1 MPEDTKPLA
10 ARMRPERLEDFVGQA
25 HIVGRD
31 RLLYRAIRADRL
43 TSAIF
48 FGPPGTGKTTL
59 ARIIAAETKGAF
71 RQLNAVSAGVKDIRA
86 VAEEAQNRLL
96 NPSGR
101 VVLFFDEVHRLNKG
115 QQDTLLPYV
124 EDGVFILIGATTENP
139 YFEVNKALLSRS
151 TLFRFEPLTD
161 QDIRTILYRCINDT
175 ERGFGNMPVE
185 LTEEAEAHLIDM
197 SGGDARVAM
206 NGLELAV
213 LTTEAN
219 EDGIIH
225 IDLDIAQ
232 ESIQQK
238 ALRYDKNGDEH
249 YDVISAFIKSMRN
262 FMEPD
267 AVLHWL
273 ARMIEAGEK
282 PEFIARRIMIC
293 AAEDVGLAN
302 PMALQ
307 VAVAAAQA
315 VERVG
320 WPEGAIILAEAALMV
335 ACSPKSNSSV
345 MGIGKAQK
353 DVQEGHIGSVPLNL
367 RNIYVPGAEE
377 LKHGADYKY
386 SHNFPNA
393 RAEQPYLPKEL
404 TGRRYY
410 FPRNSGWEARVK
422 ENLDKILG
430 EDSGPKK
437 GDTSG
442 GHHAG

>member
-1 MPEDTKPLA
+1 MPEDARPLA

-31 RLLYRAIRADRL
+31 RLLYRAIRAGRL

-59 ARIIAAETKGAF
+59 ARIIAKETKDSF

-86 VAEEAQNRLL
+86 IAEEAQNRML

-151 TLFRFEPLTD
+151 TLFRFEPLTED
-161 QDIRTILYRCINDT
+161 DIHIVLKRCMEDK
-175 ERGFGNMPVE
+175 ERGFGNQKIE
-185 LTEEAEAHLIDM
+185 LTGDAERHLIQM
-197 SGGDARVAM
+197 SDGDARVAM

-213 LTTEAN
+213 LTTAPDK
-219 EDGIIH
+219 DGVIH

-307 VAVAAAQA
+307 VAVAASLA

-320 WPEGAIILAEAALMV
+320 WPEGRIILAEAALMV
-335 ACSPKSNSSV
+335 ACSPKSNSTIT
-345 MGIGKAQK
+345 GIDKAQK
-353 DVQEGHIGSVPLNL
+353 DVRDGKIGNVPLNL

-377 LKHGADYKY
+377 LKHGEGYKY
-386 SHNFPNA
+386 SHQFPNA

-404 TGRRYY
+404 AGRRYY

-422 ENLDKILG
+422 ENLDRILG
-430 EDSGPKK
+430 KDSSKE
-437 GDTSG
+437 
-442 GHHAG
+442 

>member
-1 MPEDTKPLA
+1 MPEDARPLA

-31 RLLYRAIRADRL
+31 RLLYRAIRAGRL

-59 ARIIAAETKGAF
+59 ARIIAKETKDSF

-86 VAEEAQNRLL
+86 IAEEAQNRML

-151 TLFRFEPLTD
+151 TLFRFEPLTED
-161 QDIRTILYRCINDT
+161 DIHILLKRCMEDR
-175 ERGFGNMPVE
+175 ERGFGNLKIE
-185 LTEEAEAHLIDM
+185 LTGDAERHLIQM
-197 SGGDARVAM
+197 SDGDARVAM

-213 LTTEAN
+213 LTTEPDK
-219 EDGIIH
+219 DGVIH

-293 AAEDVGLAN
+293 AAEDIGLAN

-307 VAVAAAQA
+307 VAVAASLA

-320 WPEGAIILAEAALMV
+320 WPEGRIILAEAALMV
-335 ACSPKSNSSV
+335 ACSPKSNSTIT
-345 MGIGKAQK
+345 GIDKAQK
-353 DVQEGHIGSVPLNL
+353 DVRDGKIGNVPLNL

-377 LKHGADYKY
+377 LKHGEGYKY
-386 SHNFPNA
+386 SHQFPNA

-404 TGRRYY
+404 MGRRYY

-430 EDSGPKK
+430 KDSSKE
-437 GDTSG
+437 
-442 GHHAG
+442 